1 MAIIGYARVSTRGQ
15 DLALQLDALAA
26 AGAERVFQDTGSGTL
41 RNRPQLLA
49 TLDYLREGDTLT
61 VWRLDRLGRSL
72 RHLVEVVSDLEARH
86 VRFRSLTEAIDT
98 DTAGGRLQLH
108 IFAALAEFE
117 RELIAERAAAGREAA
132 AARGRRGGHPIAVT
146 AEKLEAARQMRAAT
160 DLSASQIAR
169 VLGVGRSTLYRALA
183 ADLERAQ
190 IN

>member
-1 MAIIGYARVSTRGQ
+1 VAFIGYARVSTRGQ
-15 DLALQLDALAA
+15 DLSLQLDALAS
-26 AGAERVFQDTGSGTL
+26 AGAERVFQDTGSGTI

-49 TLDYLREGDTLT
+49 VLDYVREGDTLA

-72 RHLVEVVSDLEARH
+72 RHLLEVVADLETRG

-98 DTAGGRLQLH
+98 DTTAGRLQLH

-146 AEKLEAARQMRAAT
+146 ADKLEAARQMRT
-160 DLSASQIAR
+160 SGDLSMPQIAK

-183 ADLERAQ
+183 GFPDG
-190 IN
+190 